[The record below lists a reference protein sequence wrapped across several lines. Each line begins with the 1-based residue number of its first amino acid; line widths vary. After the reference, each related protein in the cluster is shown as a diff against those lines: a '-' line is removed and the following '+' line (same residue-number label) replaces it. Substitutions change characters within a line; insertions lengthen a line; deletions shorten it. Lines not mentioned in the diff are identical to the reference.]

1 MAQII
6 TKGLIGMEDLSQGT
20 GTFSRATSTG
30 GTQTLHSVPIFT
42 GTGSPNGAVTASP
55 GAIYLNQSG
64 GAATTLYVKESGT
77 ATNTGWV
84 GK

>member
-1 MAQII
+1 MAKQI
-6 TKGLIGMEDLSQGT
+6 TKGLIGMQDFSQGV
-20 GTFSRATSTG
+20 GTFSRSTSTG
-30 GTQTLHSVPIFT
+30 GTQTLQQVPIYY

-55 GAIYLNQSG
+55 GAIYFNFSG
-64 GAATTLYVKESGT
+64 GSGTTLYVKESGS